1 MPRDGDREASA
12 FIKGKAKLKKMLS
25 WSSDSED
32 EDEELKAIEKDVI
45 IHRRNLK
52 VVDEPQLLKRRVDSN
67 TINLIFLRD
76 FFVNRAM
83 SSKPHLLKDNPF

>member
-1 MPRDGDREASA
+1 MSES
-12 FIKGKAKLKKMLS
+12 KAKLKKMLS

-67 TINLIFLRD
+67 TINPKFLRVS
-76 FFVNRAM
+76 F
-83 SSKPHLLKDNPF
+83 